1 MQADGEF
8 VELLIISEGGVTFTV
23 ASTWSIAIIKQKKN
37 EKMKKKNDIIIC
49 EILEINPEIVCCYL
63 FKHTLQV
70 FSKWRIFINYEF
82 CHICIV

>member
-1 MQADGEF
+1 
-8 VELLIISEGGVTFTV
+8 
-23 ASTWSIAIIKQKKN
+23 
-37 EKMKKKNDIIIC
+37 MKKKNDIIIC